1 MAFEFETIVRAG
13 DTDVTGSIYTPQVVD
28 WLARGLHDIRSA
40 AGYSYGAYE
49 EMGIASAAV
58 NVNVDYL
65 APIRMEDTVTVAM
78 TPDVGETSIR
88 FDSTGTVEDTRVFQ
102 GSITLAFI
110 DAETRDAVR
119 IPDDLRAAFETFAA
133 DTTTD

>member
-1 MAFEFETIVRAG
+1 MAFEFEIIVRAG
-13 DTDVTGSIYTPQVVD
+13 DTDVTGAIYTPRVVD

-49 EMGIASAAV
+49 EMGIASVAV

-65 APIRMEDTVTVAM
+65 APIRMEDIVTVAM
-78 TPDVGETSIR
+78 TPDVGETSIT
-88 FDSTGTVEDTRVFQ
+88 FESIGTVEGTRVFE

-119 IPDDLRAAFETFAA
+119 VPDELETAFEAFAGGSA
-133 DTTTD
+133 SE

>member
-40 AGYSYGAYE
+40 AGYSYNAYE

-65 APIRMEDTVTVAM
+65 APIRIEDTVTIEM
-78 TPDVGETSIR
+78 TPEIGETSIT
-88 FDSTGTVEDTRVFQ
+88 FQSTGTVEGTPVFD

-110 DAETRDAVR
+110 DAENREAVS
-119 IPDDLRAAFETFAA
+119 IPDELRSAFGAFVAESESN
-133 DTTTD
+133 